1 MKTQPHYK
9 YLALNNW
16 NKYQTT
22 KNGDIV
28 LSWMKTYA
36 SLLDDDGWL
45 NMSWTTRGVWEGLR
59 LLRLRTGR
67 NLPNDPKILARM
79 LSEHGRGAVDVCQAI
94 VRLTSDGFLIPS
106 NQQNDSTK
114 GALERDSNEIRL
126 DEPTSV
132 SKSLNT
138 TKNHRNSI
146 GINPKEI

>member
-28 LSWMKTYA
+28 LSWMNTYA

-79 LSEHGRGAVDVCQAI
+79 LSEHGRGAVDVCQA
-94 VRLTSDGFLIPS
+94 RSEEHTSELQS
-106 NQQNDSTK
+106 
-114 GALERDSNEIRL
+114 
-126 DEPTSV
+126 
-132 SKSLNT
+132 
-138 TKNHRNSI
+138 H
-146 GINPKEI
+146 